1 MAAFDGS
8 GGEAVKQRSM
18 AIALL
23 AAVLV
28 MTTLMGCAPGYEAAP
43 AASTLRLDAHQPRR
57 EPQVRAVTAR
67 TRFYNDDR
75 GPLTA
80 TSCPTRT

>member
-1 MAAFDGS
+1 MAALNGS

-28 MTTLMGCAPGYEAAP
+28 MTTLMGCASGYEGAP
-43 AASTLRLDAHQPRR
+43 AVSTLVALS
-57 EPQVRAVTAR
+57 AR
-67 TRFYNDDR
+67 YA
-75 GPLTA
+75 L
-80 TSCPTRT
+80 